1 MSRLASTIMLF
12 LLTSPLLAAMRE
24 EGAPSAP
31 AETVG
36 MVPII
41 IFAVI
46 FIGSIVAFIV
56 WYLMADEEKPEDRE
70 NKAK

>member
-1 MSRLASTIMLF
+1 MSRLIATIMLF
-12 LLTSPLLAAMRE
+12 LLTSPLLAAMKE

-46 FIGSIVAFIV
+46 FIGSIVGFIL
-56 WYLMADEEKPEDRE
+56 WYFISDDKKPEDE
-70 NKAK
+70 DSKAK